1 VRTSAERK
9 TREPTW
15 SSLVKFRPAALRTEA
30 SRMIEKPMINATTG
44 LAVFLLTEISSGTG
58 MGDGDGDGSSIIR
71 RVN

>member
-1 VRTSAERK
+1 
-9 TREPTW
+9 
-15 SSLVKFRPAALRTEA
+15 
-30 SRMIEKPMINATTG
+30 MIEKPMINATTG